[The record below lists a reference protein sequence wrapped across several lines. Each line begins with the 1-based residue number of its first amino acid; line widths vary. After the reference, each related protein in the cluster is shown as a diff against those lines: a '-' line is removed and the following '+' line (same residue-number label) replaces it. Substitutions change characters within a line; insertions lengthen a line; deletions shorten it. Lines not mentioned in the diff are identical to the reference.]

1 MRSDVWQLAEWGLLG
16 MDKAEFLVLTDSD
29 SQPPDGL
36 SPCLHALLLGR
47 RGAWEESH
55 DIVNAIDTPLGS
67 WIHAWLHR
75 VEGDLPNANY
85 WYRLA
90 GRSEECGELELEWVA
105 LVDAA
110 LAPPS
115 A

>member
-29 SQPPDGL
+29 SHPPDGL

-90 GRSEECGELELEWVA
+90 GRSEERGELELEWGA

>member
-1 MRSDVWQLAEWGLLG
+1 MRLNVWQLAEWGLLD
-16 MDKAEFLVLTDSD
+16 MDKAEFLALADSD

>member
-1 MRSDVWQLAEWGLLG
+1 
-16 MDKAEFLVLTDSD
+16 MDRAEFLALADSS

-55 DIVNAIDTPLGS
+55 DIVNDIDTLLGS